1 MERKSRFNYSI
12 INSIVGGSSQIISLL
27 TGFILQTIFIKT
39 LGATYLGVKG
49 LFSNIL
55 SVLSFSELG
64 IGTAITFS
72 LYKPLAQDN
81 KKQIAAIMRF
91 FKHTYEVIG
100 ILVGVL
106 GVILIPF
113 INFFTHIRIPYL
125 YIYYLLFLA
134 NTVISY
140 FYTYE
145 RTLLNADQLNYINL
159 TNQIVFKVIQVILQ
173 AVVLIVW
180 NSFFWFLVIQL
191 LCTFVSNVLIS
202 IQVHHKYPYLLDKQY
217 ANHKLPRT
225 TLAEIFHNTIGLI
238 GTKVADVIVMGSDN
252 MLISLFNGLY
262 NVGLYSNYTFIIN
275 GVMGVFS
282 QATNTL
288 SGSIGNL
295 TAQEDNADHQYDV
308 LKRSFFVVQFCTY
321 FCAVCLFTLIDPFI
335 HIWVGKRYEFAF
347 LVTFSL
353 VFNFIIMGL
362 RQTFFP
368 FVSAY
373 GLYPKDGMK
382 AFIEAIVNLV
392 LSIVY
397 AKFFKLGVAAIV
409 LGTVSSNILVN
420 WYEPYMII
428 KYGIKIKGKMLSFYL
443 EYLSYI
449 LIDTIMMLLV
459 HRLLSFYVVSSIL
472 SFAILTVITIIIALI
487 SFVILFGLNKNFK
500 FLIYVIKNVL
510 KKILRKI

>member
-191 LCTFVSNVLIS
+191 LCT
-202 IQVHHKYPYLLDKQY
+202 
-217 ANHKLPRT
+217 
-225 TLAEIFHNTIGLI
+225 
-238 GTKVADVIVMGSDN
+238 
-252 MLISLFNGLY
+252 LFLM
-262 NVGLYSNYTFIIN
+262 F
-275 GVMGVFS
+275 
-282 QATNTL
+282 
-288 SGSIGNL
+288 
-295 TAQEDNADHQYDV
+295 
-308 LKRSFFVVQFCTY
+308 
-321 FCAVCLFTLIDPFI
+321 
-335 HIWVGKRYEFAF
+335 
-347 LVTFSL
+347 
-353 VFNFIIMGL
+353 
-362 RQTFFP
+362 
-368 FVSAY
+368 
-373 GLYPKDGMK
+373 
-382 AFIEAIVNLV
+382 
-392 LSIVY
+392 
-397 AKFFKLGVAAIV
+397 
-409 LGTVSSNILVN
+409 
-420 WYEPYMII
+420 
-428 KYGIKIKGKMLSFYL
+428 
-443 EYLSYI
+443 
-449 LIDTIMMLLV
+449 
-459 HRLLSFYVVSSIL
+459 
-472 SFAILTVITIIIALI
+472 
-487 SFVILFGLNKNFK
+487 
-500 FLIYVIKNVL
+500 
-510 KKILRKI
+510 